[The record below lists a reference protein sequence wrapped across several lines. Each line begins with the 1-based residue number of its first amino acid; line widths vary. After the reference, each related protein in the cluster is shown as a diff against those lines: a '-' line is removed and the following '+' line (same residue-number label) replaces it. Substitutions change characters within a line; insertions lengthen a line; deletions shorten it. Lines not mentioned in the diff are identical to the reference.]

1 MNTNSY
7 LIDNSARSQEA
18 EIWFALPP
26 GFLALPL
33 LELAE
38 AASGPAEAART
49 GNVLLPL
56 WEALP
61 DPEARR
67 RILNDFAP
75 VQQMAKAF
83 LESGAIHCSMGLHTD
98 DEGDGGLLLSL
109 FTVTWQAASWAPRKV
124 IAARAAAGSER
135 AEHIESLDLPCGP
148 ASLVQERLTVPPGPW
163 LAQRELLQVTAY
175 VPCPDAVRVAVLTLA
190 TAAVGRAQHYCALL
204 RDIAQTVTFDN
215 PLPDVSDED

>member
-1 MNTNSY
+1 MNSTPY
-7 LIDNSARSQEA
+7 MIDDSARSRDA
-18 EIWFALPP
+18 EVWFALPP

-33 LELAE
+33 LDLAE
-38 AASGPAEAART
+38 AASGPAEGARP

-56 WEALP
+56 LEGIS
-61 DPEARR
+61 DPEDRQE
-67 RILNDFAP
+67 ILLDFAP

-83 LESGAIHCSMGLHTD
+83 LESGAIHCSLGLHVD

-109 FTVTWQAASWAPRKV
+109 FTVTWRATNWAPRNV
-124 IAARAAAGSER
+124 IATRAAAGNER
-135 AEHIESLDLPCGP
+135 AERIESLALSCGP
-148 ASLVQERLTVPPGPW
+148 ASLVQERLTAPSESGLVGRD
-163 LAQRELLQVTAY
+163 LIQITAY
-175 VPCPDAVRVAVLTLA
+175 VPCPDAARVTALTLA